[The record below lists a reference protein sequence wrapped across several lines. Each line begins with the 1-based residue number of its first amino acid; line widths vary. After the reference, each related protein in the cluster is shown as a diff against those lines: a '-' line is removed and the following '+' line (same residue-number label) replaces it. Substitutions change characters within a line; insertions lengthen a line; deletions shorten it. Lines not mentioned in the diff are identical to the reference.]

1 MLKNLSLKNFKV
13 SSILVAALLATAALP
28 SAAAA
33 DPAASASQMAT
44 KWVHMKGIVAEVGV
58 PLRKLVGVKVGVVE
72 NSKWRTTV
80 KADGTYDLKVPAQ
93 TTVTRYFDLGR
104 DTADPADDHLRI
116 YSPTIKTTK
125 TGVPR
130 WSSLNVALPSLTLAR
145 ELANLVKIDIAD
157 GKDAPQDC
165 VVVSLTAIKAFEK
178 MTFAQVVARNN
189 LVGVPG
195 AKPTISPCQGDQ
207 PALHWRKPDA
217 CSSPNDDG
225 HVWPRNLHRR
235 HAGHI
240 QVVGHQSR
248 QQVLDDDGGL
258 QARPRDFRRGRPAL
272 TRLSVKR
279 SSAPTRS

>member
-1 MLKNLSLKNFKV
+1 MLNSFAARRFKTV
-13 SSILVAALLATAALP
+13 SVLALALLGIALVPGAA
-28 SAAAA
+28 S
-33 DPAASASQMAT
+33 AASASKAT
-44 KWVHMKGIVAEVGV
+44 KWVHIKGHAYGGGGGV

-145 ELANLVKIDIAD
+145 QLADLVKIDVAD
-157 GKDAPQDC
+157 GKNAPEGC
-165 VVVSLTAIKAFEK
+165 VVVPLVAIKAFEK
-178 MTFAQVVARNN
+178 MTLAQIIARNE

-195 AKPTISPCQGDQ
+195 ARPTISPAKGISPLFVRNGMLD
-207 PALHWRKPDA
+207 PAQMTTGMNGLSIYIGVTPGTYKFSATKAGNKFSTFTGVCKP
-217 CSSPNDDG
+217 G
-225 HVWPRNLHRR
+225 RVIL
-235 HAGHI
+235 GE
-240 QVVGHQSR
+240 VGQ
-248 QQVLDDDGGL
+248 L
-258 QARPRDFRRGRPAL
+258 
-272 TRLSVKR
+272 
-279 SSAPTRS
+279 